1 MSKPAQNDQ
10 TFYFDEFFGSDA
22 EGVEVTLTI
31 RGRAVPVRIRRGLT
45 LREKVEAQAKAVKR
59 HVTPDGRPVIDSIDE
74 AAIAEE
80 LAFKLLLSWPFVTR
94 DGSPVPITRE
104 NVAALLGGLDEL
116 IEISRKMEVEGVEAL
131 RPFASKS
138 DEA

>member
-1 MSKPAQNDQ
+1 MSDHNADA
-10 TFYFDEFFGSDA
+10 FYFDEFFGSDA

-31 RGRAVPVRIRRGLT
+31 RGRKVPVRIRRGLT

-94 DGSPVPITRE
+94 DGAPVPITRE
-104 NVAALLGGLDEL
+104 NVAALLGGLDDL
-116 IEISRKMEVEGVEAL
+116 IELSRRMEAL
-131 RPFASKS
+131 GEKALVPFDSKS